1 MGALTGLTPEEARS
15 FKFKSL
21 IIHVVPHHP
30 KGEEGTPDLS
40 ERPAQ
45 LTARM
50 KTFFARRI
58 TSTFGTKPVPCVENP
73 AATQKTPDRVRE
85 LIGHPRN
92 LKKASDVLAQGL
104 YDVQGGAQEESVLV
118 VATGSVELD
127 NASRPAVL
135 LMKLAQTEGVELKKE
150 RGTYGASVL
159 DLMLTDEQKVF
170 KAAILVQNDD
180 STLFGIVSDGQVA
193 DGAVFW
199 RETYLGMKPVKT
211 ADWLTR
217 DWFMGVQSYID
228 ESVQD
233 AETHRKYSSALRVE
247 IESNRSTIDPK
258 KFAVDYFNDGDADA
272 LIDHLKEAGAPTVK
286 FDKNDVRLKPR
297 EKVMTR
303 RTESGVKVTAPA
315 EIFEELVD
323 VVQLDGQTVTVIR
336 EGLER

>member
-1 MGALTGLTPEEARS
+1 MAVLTGLTPEEARS

-21 IIHVVPHHP
+21 IIHVIPHHL

-40 ERPAQ
+40 DRPAQ

-58 TSTFGTKPVPCVENP
+58 TSTFGTKPVPCIENP

-85 LIGHPRN
+85 LFVQPRE
-92 LKKASDVLAQGL
+92 LKKVSDVLAQGL
-104 YDVQGGAQEESVLV
+104 YDVQGGVQEESVLV
-118 VATGSVELD
+118 VATGSVVVD
-127 NASRPAVL
+127 DVGRPAAL

-150 RGTYGASVL
+150 RGTYGANVL

-170 KAAILVQNDD
+170 KAAIFVQNDD
-180 STLFGIVSDGQVA
+180 DRLSGIVSDGQAA

-211 ADWLTR
+211 SDWLTR
-217 DWFMGVQSYID
+217 AWFVGVQSYID
-228 ESVQD
+228 ENIQD
-233 AETHRKYSSALRVE
+233 AETHRKCSSALRVE
-247 IESNRSTIDPK
+247 MDSLRKTIDPK
-258 KFAVDYFNDGDADA
+258 KFAADYFADGDADA
-272 LIDHLKEAGAPTVK
+272 LIDHLEEVGAPTVK

-303 RTESGVKVTAPA
+303 STESGVKVTAPA
-315 EIFEELVD
+315 EIFEELVE
-323 VVQLDGQTVTVIR
+323 VTQLNGQTVTVIR
-336 EGLER
+336 EGLKR